1 MDAVKPEAF
10 PQPDYAE
17 NCWAILFLKIDDGVN
32 MSLLMEKKWLEMIQ
46 AFSKLTLEERVA
58 ESEKRLDETLER
70 MAQIYNISSGE
81 AYEKLVENRNKMHR

>member
-1 MDAVKPEAF
+1 LDAVKPEAF

-58 ESEKRLDETLER
+58 ESEKRLDDSNSRSPLRKFFFT
-70 MAQIYNISSGE
+70 ICGYNLNVFTT
-81 AYEKLVENRNKMHR
+81 YCVK